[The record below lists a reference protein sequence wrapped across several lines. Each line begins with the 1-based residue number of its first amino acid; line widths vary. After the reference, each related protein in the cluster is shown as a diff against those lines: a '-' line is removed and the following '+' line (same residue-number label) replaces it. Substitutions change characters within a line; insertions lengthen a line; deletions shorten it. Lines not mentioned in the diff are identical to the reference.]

1 MPLLYTLRA
10 LLYHSILYRFPRYL
24 HNYDVHWHTV
34 CVYVCARFCFIHI
47 CEGVHLYTEILQ
59 LEHRN
64 CVLSVWAQISRKN
77 LHREK
82 KNDIGVHPFDTIVCV
97 FFVVLRCYPFRL
109 TIWVNIFL
117 MMVHNFQMQF
127 VIIILITLIVVN
139 VVVVANK
146 LITFALILV

>member
-1 MPLLYTLRA
+1 M
-10 LLYHSILYRFPRYL
+10 
-24 HNYDVHWHTV
+24 

-97 FFVVLRCYPFRL
+97 FFCGIALL
-109 TIWVNIFL
+109 SIST
-117 MMVHNFQMQF
+117 HNLSEYFPYDGS
-127 VIIILITLIVVN
+127 
-139 VVVVANK
+139 
-146 LITFALILV
+146 